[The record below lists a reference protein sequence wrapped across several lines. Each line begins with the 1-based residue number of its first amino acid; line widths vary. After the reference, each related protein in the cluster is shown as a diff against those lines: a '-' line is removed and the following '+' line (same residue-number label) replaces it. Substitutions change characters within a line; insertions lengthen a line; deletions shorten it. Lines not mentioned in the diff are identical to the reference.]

1 MKKNLF
7 LFLLFSIAFAAQ
19 AQKKKKGKDAPLPT
33 DYQVS
38 DTAAATPVPVQ
49 KKGKGKNKPN
59 PVTTDYQQ
67 PEAIADT
74 ATKFTGIIKYRI
86 TTDDRADNDS
96 LFVIFGED
104 QIRVTMFFPG
114 SKEGQTFETNMIAN
128 IKDSTLYILDN
139 TYKTYK
145 VEKITAR
152 NPGAEFSLS
161 YFKKNTQVLKFL
173 CQEYSGE
180 MKTGDGEVFE
190 AACLVSK
197 QHSFIAAPGY
207 NYLNIQPVV
216 LDYKIVLGY
225 RTKSSANE
233 NTYIMAYKIESGNTA
248 SLFDLTGYTRK

>member
-1 MKKNLF
+1 MKKT
-7 LFLLFSIAFAAQ
+7 LLLLLLISINFAVQ
-19 AQKKKKGKDAPLPT
+19 AQKKNKGKNVPPPT
-33 DYQVS
+33 DYQVG
-38 DTAAATPVPVQ
+38 DTTVPLPPPS
-49 KKGKGKNKPN
+49 KKSKGKGKPN
-59 PVTTDYQQ
+59 PATTDYQQ
-67 PEAIADT
+67 PEAKADT
-74 ATKFTGIIKYRI
+74 ATKFTGLIKYRI

-96 LFVIFGED
+96 MFIIFGED

-128 IKDSTLYILDN
+128 LKDSSLYILDN

-145 VEKITAR
+145 VEKLSAR
-152 NPGAEFSLS
+152 NPGAEFSLA
-161 YFKKNTQVLKFL
+161 YYKKNTQILKFT

-197 QHSFIAAPGY
+197 QHSFISATAY

-225 RTKSSANE
+225 RTKTSANE
-233 NTYIMAYKIESGNTA
+233 NTYIMAYKIEAGNTA
-248 SLFDLTGYTRK
+248 SLFDLSSYTRK